1 MNRKHLT
8 FALLAT
14 VLAMSFSSCNKVIEE
29 ENEGN
34 SWLVDYLP
42 IEIYMT
48 VQNAEGVNL
57 LDPENLDGIKTTF
70 NGEVYA
76 ADTTCDCSHFSPT

>member
-1 MNRKHLT
+1 MNKKHLT

-14 VLAMSFSSCNKVIEE
+14 VLAVGFSSCNKVIEE

-42 IEIYMT
+42 IVMSI
-48 VQNAEGVNL
+48 L
-57 LDPENLDGIKTTF
+57 LKKN
-70 NGEVYA
+70 
-76 ADTTCDCSHFSPT
+76 